1 MANIVRMRS
10 LMVTSIGVTCAAA
23 LTLPLAAPALSAPV
37 PHASSARPPS
47 AAPWCAAPRPYRMPK
62 EYAHFL
68 CMCRAV

>member
-1 MANIVRMRS
+1 MRS

-47 AAPWCAAPRPYRMPK
+47 AAPQSPGAGSVSYT
-62 EYAHFL
+62 HL
-68 CMCRAV
+68 

>member
-47 AAPWCAAPRPYRMPK
+47 AAPQSPGAGSVSYT
-62 EYAHFL
+62 HL
-68 CMCRAV
+68 